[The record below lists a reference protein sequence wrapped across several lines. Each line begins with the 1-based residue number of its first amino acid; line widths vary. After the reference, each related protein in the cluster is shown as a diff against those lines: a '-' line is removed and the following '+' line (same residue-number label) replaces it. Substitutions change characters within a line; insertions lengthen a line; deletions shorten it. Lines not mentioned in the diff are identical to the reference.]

1 MSATVDRVLQRLHGV
16 KRNGSGWMARCPAH
30 DDQTPSLSIFE
41 ADDGRV
47 LLKCFA
53 GCEFQQILSVL
64 KLKVQDLFP
73 RPVANV
79 PKRNVPCL
87 TIASLAADKGLPQA
101 FLRSLGLEESGKV
114 VRITYRLED
123 GRVADRQRIRSALRA
138 KDGSRWSQGPD
149 RPVPY
154 GLWKLGEASGLGY
167 VVLVE
172 GESDCWTLWFHQI
185 PALGIP
191 GAQMTSKLEASHLA
205 GLDRLYVVREPDSG
219 GHSFTASVAQRLD
232 EFEWQGTGFVVD
244 LPDGVKD
251 PNDLHKRD
259 PSRFKEVFREA
270 LTAAQP
276 LRLNASSAESW
287 EPPIPLHEPSLPS
300 FPTQVLPRWLSLFVK
315 AEATATQTPEDLAAM
330 VTLAVIATAC
340 AKKFEVEV
348 RTGWR
353 EPLNI
358 FTVTALPPGNR
369 KSAVFK
375 DAVESLEEFEQLE
388 ARRLAMEIAEARSR
402 RKILEKAVHRAQE
415 DAARASSSD
424 RETLSEQAAGL
435 ARKLDETTVPISPR
449 LTSDDI
455 TPERLVGLL
464 HEHGGRMAVMSSEG
478 EIFDLMAGRYS
489 ANSTPNFTVYL
500 KGHSGDTIRVDRV
513 GRPPEYVEGPA
524 LTLGLTVQPEVIR
537 GLADK
542 PGFRGRG
549 LLGRFLYAM
558 PTSLLGCRQIN
569 PPTMP
574 GAVRDIYTRKVLG
587 LLRLPLATDNN
598 GHVKPDILILGK
610 EAREALH
617 RFEVHLARISNL
629 ISASR
634 PCSGLQRLYL

>member
-1 MSATVDRVLQRLHGV
+1 
-16 KRNGSGWMARCPAH
+16 MARCPAH
-30 DDQTPSLSIFE
+30 DDQTPSLSIRE

-47 LLKCFA
+47 LLNCFA
-53 GCEFQQILSVL
+53 GCEFQQIMSALRL
-64 KLKVQDLFP
+64 EVQDAFP
-73 RPVANV
+73 ESQRKLADSNV
-79 PKRNVPCL
+79 SCL
-87 TIASLAADKGLPQA
+87 TIASLAGDKGLPEA

-114 VRITYRLED
+114 VRIPYRLED
-123 GRVADRQRIRSALRA
+123 GRIAAKQRIRTTLRA
-138 KDGSRWSQGPD
+138 KDGSRWSKGPGC
-149 RPVPY
+149 PVPY
-154 GLWKLGEASGLGY
+154 GLWKLGKARESGYL
-167 VVLVE
+167 VLIE
-172 GESDCWTLWFHQI
+172 GESDCWTLWSHEI

-191 GAQMTSKLEASHLA
+191 GTQMTSKLQASHLK
-205 GLDRLYVVREPDSG
+205 GFELLYVVREPDSG
-219 GHSFTASVAQRLD
+219 GRSFTTGVARRLD

-270 LTAAQP
+270 LTRAQP
-276 LRLNASSAESW
+276 LRRNASSAESW
-287 EPPIPLHEPSLPS
+287 EPPIPLHELSLPF
-300 FPTQVLPRWLSLFVK
+300 FPTQVLLSWLSLFVK
-315 AEATATQTPEDLAAM
+315 AEAAATQTPEDLAAM

-402 RKILEKAVHRAQE
+402 RKILEKAMQRAQE
-415 DAARASSSD
+415 DAARASPSE

-435 ARKLDETTVPISPR
+435 ARKLEETKVPVSPR

-455 TPERLVGLL
+455 TPERLAGLL

-574 GAVRDIYTRKVLG
+574 EAVRETYKRKVLG
-587 LLRLPLATDNN
+587 LLRLPLVTDNE
-598 GHVKPDILILGK
+598 GCRKPDILILEK

-617 RFEVHLARISNL
+617 KH
-629 ISASR
+629 R
-634 PCSGLQRLYL
+634 PDTPDQP